1 MNTASLER
9 QKSLAQWVS
18 QATGINTFGV
28 KIQLRGNDLH
38 ILCEGRDCPQRWQTL
53 SDLLQALQQT
63 DLEMLTK
70 NQEPAI
76 YQVFVYGRTKGEQ
89 RPEWCHQVYLNQLDR
104 HLEQVN
110 QALIQDAEKSSINP
124 GGAMIVSNE
133 SLARQGHPDAIARYL
148 SETLSTLGVSVE
160 VKVKNQ
166 QSEQKGSLEEN
177 RLWIFCQS
185 SYSPDP
191 SLIAE
196 PVAQKL
202 RDLKLVGYKDAV
214 IASQVVG
221 EIKPEW
227 LLRIDLTP
235 PEVMLK
241 EWARWGDIQAI
252 ALLLGAALS
261 ELKVTVLASLKEST
275 LHVFCTSTAKEAT
288 PDKTACWN
296 AIVTQLEAIA
306 PQGILAATVYGQK
319 TTEQQPDWIDWLN
332 LPASQHPA
340 LSSSA
345 MELAS
350 SGDEPAIHFLIE
362 RLLNPDLNLRLKT
375 GGIRVLLLRKGDLLH
390 VMCDAPI
397 CPGRKKVAPKVTQ
410 CVRQLKIP
418 NIIGVRVYGRRA
430 GNKEPFW
437 NYGVDFEQRQL
448 LVPEATPEFAAT
460 SAYVNELLSS
470 ESSEPILRPDLT
482 TEEVHIF
489 VTEVARCWS
498 ATARKTLLATQL
510 LIEKDSTER
519 NADYQGLKTAL
530 VWGTLGLLLT
540 LQTDWILGQTLA
552 LTTQKPKV
560 APIAPKSSSVNDDK
574 NQGKRTAFFANTSGK
589 KSQNASSVFNAS
601 GFTKDD
607 NTPPRGKATA
617 TAILLAARSQMPSFN
632 ARQLD
637 EQLALYKQRLA
648 KTGTPPKVLII
659 GSSRALRG
667 IDPAALDKA
676 LATQGYPGIDVF
688 NFGIN
693 GATAKVVD
701 FIIRR
706 VLEPSELPK
715 IIIWADG
722 SRAFN
727 SGRDDATFQAI
738 AASAGYQQAIQKV
751 LPNSSTNDVQA
762 ATKEQQKTKAENQ
775 NVNSY
780 QAVNQSLNEAL
791 ANVSA
796 TYQQRDRLKAFLNKK
811 FKSSPI
817 ISSYKLVTSDS
828 KTTEN
833 IEEDSQQAVDF
844 DGFLPLSLRFNPRNY
859 YQKHP
864 KVSGSYD
871 NDYKSFKVAG
881 EQDVAFRT
889 VLEFTQARKISL
901 VFVNMPLTADYLDPV
916 RIKYEQEFQQY
927 MTSQVTNSS
936 LIYRDLTKLFPQTSK
951 NFSDPSHLNR
961 FGAYEVS
968 KKLANDP
975 MIPWTT
981 K

>member
-1 MNTASLER
+1 MKKASLER
-9 QKSLAQWVS
+9 HKSLVQWVS

-76 YQVFVYGRTKGEQ
+76 YQVFVYGRTKGEK

-110 QALIQDAEKSSINP
+110 QALIKDAEKSRINP

-160 VKVKNQ
+160 VKVKNE
-166 QSEQKGSLEEN
+166 QSQEKGSLEEN

-185 SYSPDP
+185 SYTPDP

-221 EIKPEW
+221 ETKPDW

-261 ELKVTVLASLKEST
+261 ELKVTVQASLKEST

-340 LSSSA
+340 LSTSA

-410 CVRQLKIP
+410 CVRQLQIP

-437 NYGVDFEQRQL
+437 NYGVDFQQRQL
-448 LVPEATPEFAAT
+448 LAPEATPEFAAT
-460 SAYVNELLSS
+460 SAYVNELLPSD
-470 ESSEPILRPDLT
+470 SSEPILRPDLT
-482 TEEVHIF
+482 TEEIHTF
-489 VTEVARCWS
+489 VTEVARDWG
-498 ATARKTLLATQL
+498 ATARKSLLATQL
-510 LIEKDSTER
+510 FIEQDSTEQ

-540 LQTDWILGQTLA
+540 LQTDWILGQTVA
-552 LTTQKPKV
+552 LTRQKPTDARV
-560 APIAPKSSSVNDDK
+560 VLQSSSVNDDE
-574 NQGKRTAFFANTSGK
+574 NQDERTAFFADTSGK
-589 KSQNASSVFNAS
+589 KSPSATSVFNAS
-601 GFTKDD
+601 GFTKHD
-607 NTPPRGKATA
+607 NTLPRAKATA

-648 KTGTPPKVLII
+648 KTGTPPKILII

-676 LATQGYPGIDVF
+676 LATQGYHDVDVF

-751 LPNSSTNDVQA
+751 LASSTNDVQS

-780 QAVNQSLNEAL
+780 QAINQSLNEAL

-796 TYQQRDRLKAFLNKK
+796 TYQQRDQFKAFLSKE
-811 FKSSPI
+811 FKSLPI
-817 ISSYKLVTSDS
+817 ISSSQPATSDS
-828 KTTEN
+828 QTTAN
-833 IEEDSQQAVDF
+833 LEEDPQQAVDF
-844 DGFLPLSLRFNPRNY
+844 DGFLPLSIRFNPRNY

-864 KVSGSYD
+864 KVSGNYD
-871 NDYKSFKVAG
+871 NDYKSFQIVG
-881 EQDVAFRT
+881 EQDAAFQA
-889 VLEFTQARKISL
+889 VLEFTQAKKISL
-901 VFVNMPLTADYLDPV
+901 VFVNMPLTKDYLDPV

-927 MTSQVTNSS
+927 MTSQVANSS